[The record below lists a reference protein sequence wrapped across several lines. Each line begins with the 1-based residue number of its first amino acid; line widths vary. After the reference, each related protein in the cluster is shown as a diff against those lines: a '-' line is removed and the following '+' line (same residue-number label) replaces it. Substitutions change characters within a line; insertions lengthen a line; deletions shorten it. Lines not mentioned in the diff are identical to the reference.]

1 MAHFLRSTLLASVTA
16 LSTVFASLPAH
27 ALDEQQKKEMG
38 EFIKQY
44 LIENPEIMLEVQD
57 ALERKQY
64 ATRNAKAAEAV
75 ADNKKAIFES
85 KFDLALGNPDGD
97 VTLVE
102 FFDYNCG
109 YCKRAMADMDKILK
123 GDKKVRRPQGVP
135 ILGPESVA
143 AHRVSNAVKLLAPA
157 KYPEFQRTLLGGRG
171 RANEDS
177 AMEVATSLGLKEA
190 DIRKSMAENPN
201 DEQVQETYKL
211 ATSLGITGTPSY
223 IVGDEAVFGAVGADP
238 LKEKIANMRSC
249 GKATCS

>member
-123 GDKKVRRPQGVP
+123 GDKKVRVVLKEFDSGTGIGR
-135 ILGPESVA
+135 
-143 AHRVSNAVKLLAPA
+143 RAPR
-157 KYPEFQRTLLGGRG
+157 FQRRQTACSG
-171 RANEDS
+171 
-177 AMEVATSLGLKEA
+177 
-190 DIRKSMAENPN
+190 
-201 DEQVQETYKL
+201 QVPRVP
-211 ATSLGITGTPSY
+211 AHPARWPRTG
-223 IVGDEAVFGAVGADP
+223 E
-238 LKEKIANMRSC
+238 
-249 GKATCS
+249 